1 MWFSNLW
8 LARATVVI
16 TNLWLALPFDILVL
30 LAGLANLPQE
40 PFEAAEVDGASSPQ
54 IFLRS
59 TLPLLRPVIA
69 IILVIRIADAFRV
82 FDVVYVLTG
91 GGPANKTDVL
101 STLIYRRM
109 FSNFDFTGGAAASV
123 LLVVITSLA
132 SLVIVLGI
140 GARTGKL
147 DDVLQIS
154 APFAHRRYGRLCA
167 SCGRIAAIC
176 YSRLLD
182 FLDFVEADARDPG
195 DADDAAAAAADA

>member
-1 MWFSNLW
+1 
-8 LARATVVI
+8 VI

-91 GGPANKTDVL
+91 GARQQDGRALDPHLPPDVFEL
-101 STLIYRRM
+101 RLYRW
-109 FSNFDFTGGAAASV
+109 GGGVRAACRHH
-123 LLVVITSLA
+123 LA
-132 SLVIVLGI
+132 RV
-140 GARTGKL
+140 ARHC
-147 DDVLQIS
+147 
-154 APFAHRRYGRLCA
+154 PRNWRAHR
-167 SCGRIAAIC
+167 
-176 YSRLLD
+176 
-182 FLDFVEADARDPG
+182 EA
-195 DADDAAAAAADA
+195 